1 MEEEEEEEMAASA
14 AVNFDAEAMYYVTC
28 FTFKWAIISAWLLPP

>member
-1 MEEEEEEEMAASA
+1 MEEEEEEEEEMAA
-14 AVNFDAEAMYYVTC
+14 VNFDVEAMYYVTR